1 MFGLLRRQMCFWVY
15 FIVTIPAWMSVYVT
29 SPEAV
34 WALRPR
40 GKPPPCMP
48 QLHARLVSFDLWT
61 ATRLIHTTAGWR
73 PVPRRGC
80 RAGRHV
86 SKQRVTSVSVSSLPS
101 RRERQIPVIVGRR
114 LLADRPPTTSTV
126 GHRRSAA
133 TRRCRRH
140 ASSSSTRQS
149 VLRAVPLCRRAAQQV
164 ADATFDAACRSAPSL
179 YLLNVAALTK
189 PHAIEQ
195 LATDLHSYN
204 ADVAIITET
213 HLKSKH
219 TDSVVAVPGYTLLRR
234 DRERRRGGGVALY
247 VRSSLPS
254 SVWTFSD
261 DDRTYELLWAC
272 IDNTYVGALY
282 HPPRPQYPIDSLL
295 DYVESCVAELTH
307 DHPTSTVV
315 LAGDFNQLPH
325 SAVVERT
332 GFTQLVHQPTRGQNV
347 LDLVFASNPLQYS
360 IVRVVTSTVKSDH
373 KAVVLYAESHPAPC
387 VKSVSKKTF
396 RNITPNQH
404 ALFLE
409 HISEITFHILAVSS
423 DTVQSQ
429 FDYFYSFATDLLN
442 QFYPLRTITV
452 TSRDPDFVTPAIK
465 AKLRHKNRL
474 MRRGRVDEA
483 GALAQ
488 RIGKDIVR
496 QNRSRLSKLQGKADV
511 KDVWAAVRQLTSHDR
526 RQAAIDGV
534 DAHSLNAH
542 FASISTDRQYTPPPH
557 KLSVTHSF
565 HFQSLTEWRVF
576 HVLDTLRPTS
586 TGLDHL
592 PAWFLRLGAPF
603 FYKPLTHLF
612 NLSLATS
619 TVPHQWKQV
628 SICPVNKI
636 PAAKTHSD
644 FRPISITPVL
654 TRVIERIV
662 VRDYIYPAL
671 LNPPPLLS
679 FTDQFAFRPSGST
692 TAALITILHT
702 VTNLLTTNQ
711 FVVIIALDFSKA
723 FDTVRHSSLLNKY
736 SQMDIPDHIYNWLV
750 DYFHGHSHCTN
761 YRGQTSALRDISAS
775 IIQGSA
781 IGPASY
787 VVTAADLCSVT
798 PGNSLCKYADDTYI
812 IIPEVNVRSRVAEI
826 DNVEAWSRLN
836 NLQLNRKKCVEI
848 VFTSSRTRHSSPPP
862 PPLTDIARVS
872 SLKILGVTV
881 SSRLSVADHV
891 QNVISSCAQT
901 LHALRLLRAHGLCDA
916 ALQTVYRA
924 VVVAR
929 SLYAASAWWGFTTAA
944 DRQRIEGFLRRG
956 VRAGYRRAV
965 EPTAAQMVEDTD
977 DKLFHMVQYAH
988 GHLLQPLLPNRR
1000 THSHALRNRRHDFS
1014 LSCRLNA
1021 LTDSNFIT
1029 RQLFKNSY

>member
-1 MFGLLRRQMCFWVY
+1 MY
-15 FIVTIPAWMSVYVT
+15 FIVIISAWMSVYVT

-40 GKPPPCMP
+40 GKPPPCP
-48 QLHARLVSFDLWT
+48 PELHARLVSFDLWT
-61 ATRLIHTTAGWR
+61 PTRLIHTTAGWR

-80 RAGRHV
+80 RAGRRV
-86 SKQRVTSVSVSSLPS
+86 CKQRTTSVSVSTLPS
-101 RRERQIPVIVGRR
+101 HRERQIPVIVGRR
-114 LLADRPPTTSTV
+114 LSADRPSAASTV
-126 GHRRSAA
+126 GHRRTAA
-133 TRRCRRH
+133 TRRRRRRTL
-140 ASSSSTRQS
+140 STRQS
-149 VLRAVPLCRRAAQQV
+149 VLRAVPLCRRAAQQA
-164 ADATFDAACRSAPSL
+164 ADVTFDAARRSAPSL
-179 YLLNVAALTK
+179 YVLNAAALTK
-189 PHAIEQ
+189 PHAVEQ

-204 ADVAIITET
+204 ADVAVITET

-254 SVWTFSD
+254 SVWNFSD

-307 DHPTSTVV
+307 DHPMSTVV

-332 GFTQLVHQPTRGQNV
+332 GLTQLVHQPTRGQNV
-347 LDLVFASNPLQYS
+347 LDQVFASNPLQYS

-373 KAVVLYAESHPAPC
+373 KAVVLYAESQPVPC
-387 VKSVSKKTF
+387 VKSASKKTF
-396 RNITPNQH
+396 RKITPNQH

-409 HISEITFHILAVSS
+409 HISEITFHIPAVSS

-442 QFYPLRTITV
+442 QFYPLRTINV

-465 AKLRHKNRL
+465 AKLRQKNRL
-474 MRRGRVDEA
+474 MRRGRVEEA
-483 GALAQ
+483 SALAQ
-488 RIGKDIVR
+488 RIGKDIER
-496 QNRSRLSKLQGKADV
+496 HNRSRLSKLQGKADV
-511 KDVWAAVRQLTSHDR
+511 KDVWAAVRQLTGRDR
-526 RQAAIDGV
+526 RQVAVDGV

-542 FASISTDRQYTPPPH
+542 YASISTDHQYIPPPH
-557 KLSVTHSF
+557 KLSVTHSVD
-565 HFQSLTEWRVF
+565 FQSLTEWRIF

-586 TGLDHL
+586 TGLDQL
-592 PAWFLRLGAPF
+592 PAWFLRLGAPL

-628 SICPVNKI
+628 SICPVNKT

-702 VTNLLTTNQ
+702 VTNLLTNNQ
-711 FVVIIALDFSKA
+711 FVIIIALDFSKA
-723 FDTVRHSSLLNKY
+723 FDTVRHSTLLNKY

-750 DYFHGHSHCTN
+750 EYFHGHSHCTK
-761 YRGQTSALRDISAS
+761 YRDQTSALRDISAS

-812 IIPEVNVRSRVAEI
+812 IIPAVNVHSRVAEI
-826 DNVEAWSRLN
+826 DNVETWSRLN

-848 VFTSSRTRHSSPPP
+848 VFTSSRTRHVAPP
-862 PPLTDIARVS
+862 PPLLPDIARVS

-929 SLYAASAWWGFTTAA
+929 LLYAASAWWGFTTAA

-956 VRAGYRRAV
+956 VRAGYRRAD
-965 EPTAAQMVEDTD
+965 EPTAAQMVEDID
-977 DKLFHMVQYAH
+977 DQLFHRVQYVY

-1000 THSHALRNRRHDFS
+1000 TNSHALRDRRHDFL
-1014 LSCRLNA
+1014 LSCRLNS
-1021 LTDSNFIT
+1021 LTDSNFII
-1029 RQLFKNSY
+1029 RQLFKDSY